1 MHGKGRDHFRK
12 ENWDNRLVI
21 GERGRE
27 KKKLT
32 RKGRW
37 SVSELDWEEKEDGVW
52 NKKKN
57 APLRE
62 KLAVAHKKGWKEDD

>member
-1 MHGKGRDHFRK
+1 MGKEGTILEKKIGTIGWWLEREEERK
-12 ENWDNRLVI
+12 E
-21 GERGRE
+21 
-27 KKKLT
+27 KLT
-32 RKGRW
+32 RKGRC

-62 KLAVAHKKGWKEDD
+62 KLVVAHKKGWKEDD